1 MFIFL
6 GNRFNSVG
14 SCAVN
19 FEESIKIYF
28 FINNQLKGIIMK
40 KKVKIAK
47 RKVKFL
53 LDPFR
58 TYRNNINFK
67 RSVDYTVNF

>member
-6 GNRFNSVG
+6 GKRFNSVG

-28 FINNQLKGIIMK
+28 FINNQLKGDYNEEKSENSK
-40 KKVKIAK
+40 KKSEIS
-47 RKVKFL
+47 
-53 LDPFR
+53 
-58 TYRNNINFK
+58 I
-67 RSVDYTVNF
+67 RSI